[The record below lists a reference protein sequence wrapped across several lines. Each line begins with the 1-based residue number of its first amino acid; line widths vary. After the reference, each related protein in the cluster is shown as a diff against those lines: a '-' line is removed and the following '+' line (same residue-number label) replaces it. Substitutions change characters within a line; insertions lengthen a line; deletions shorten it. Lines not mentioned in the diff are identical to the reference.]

1 MNRKLFHALGASL
14 LAFAVFH
21 AQVAEA
27 AKPPPAPV
35 NCPYPLS
42 GQTGTCTLLN
52 PVAPLLPATQPKYVN
67 ELPQPVF
74 YTPDQSGGVFDYY
87 EIASKP
93 VTAGIAAP
101 VTPFGGASLSAAVPS
116 AADTWGT
123 LPAPVNKIWL
133 GLVNP
138 LAPATRLMTE
148 VWGYGQANMAGG
160 PLGGASTYPAM
171 SFRAT
176 KGRPVKVKWINQLPD
191 QHMLCKFPLNS
202 NYACG
207 IDRTLMGIKA
217 GTMTPFGSAQQPD
230 NAMVVHLH
238 GGEIPP
244 DSDGFAELWFGNAAS
259 SVAYRAAPAA
269 PGQLQNID
277 PPLLTPLLPA
287 NGLLA
292 ASASPPWNGNSTST
306 GDPLAPVLGSLIRPT
321 GDSMIYNYPMVQDAA
336 TIWYHDHALAKTRVN
351 VVAGPAGYFYVQD
364 PVVDT
369 ALWGATSDAA
379 TGYAWGDCTNGGILT
394 GACRDVPVVLQD
406 RAFNADGSINF
417 PNGLGQI
424 TKNKFNPLTPGPNP
438 SVHPQWVPEYF
449 GDHAV
454 VNGITWP
461 KLTVGQ
467 QAYRIRFLDGSN
479 ARCYTLSLA
488 VAPVAGVVAPLPPA
502 FNLIASDQGYMP
514 APVAAPTFTMCP
526 GERYEAVIDFSK
538 FAAGTVINLVNTAGA
553 PFPAG
558 ITPQQPNSPDAFMAN
573 PMQFVVTAKGP
584 VTPWVAPAN
593 WATAVKASVTD
604 RIAALTAVPGPVPP
618 AVNTNYYLLNEV
630 ADPLT
635 KAPLRVQID
644 GKAFEDA
651 VTETPKRGTTQYW
664 DIVNTTVDAH
674 RHAPPP
680 RAVQGGGAL
689 DPRLEQAE
697 QCAGRGRLPGPASR
711 RVREVGGEPGGL
723 RHRRDAGAGTRRGR
737 LQGHREVLPGRDAPP
752 RGEVRRRVAG
762 QGPGQRGADAVRRER
777 ARVRAAARHRRGQ
790 RRRLPLRA
798 GRHAGPGARPDHRP
812 ARARPDHRPAHVHHR
827 LELRRD
833 DLQAVLPAG
842 HLRSVRVALP
852 HRRPRGQRDDEAPA
866 GGPVAA
872 HLS

>member
-674 RHAPPP
+674 PMHLHLVQFKVVGRWTLDLNKLNSALAAAGFLAPPP
-680 RAVQGGGAL
+680 AAFVKSAVNPAAFVIGAMRAPEPGEGGFKDTAKSFPGEMLRLVARFDGGWPDKDPVNAALTPFGVNAPACEPPLATDVVNAAGCRCVQVATQVPVL
-689 DPRLEQAE
+689 DPIT
-697 QCAGRGRLPGPASR
+697 GLPVLDPITGLPTYTTVWSCGATIYKPYYQPVTSGPYVWHCHIVDHEDNEMMR
-711 RVREVGGEPGGL
+711 
-723 RHRRDAGAGTRRGR
+723 
-737 LQGHREVLPGRDAPP
+737 
-752 RGEVRRRVAG
+752 
-762 QGPGQRGADAVRRER
+762 
-777 ARVRAAARHRRGQ
+777 
-790 RRRLPLRA
+790 PLLVV
-798 GRHAGPGARPDHRP
+798 P
-812 ARARPDHRPAHVHHR
+812 
-827 LELRRD
+827 
-833 DLQAVLPAG
+833 
-842 HLRSVRVALP
+842 
-852 HRRPRGQRDDEAPA
+852 
-866 GGPVAA
+866 
-872 HLS
+872 